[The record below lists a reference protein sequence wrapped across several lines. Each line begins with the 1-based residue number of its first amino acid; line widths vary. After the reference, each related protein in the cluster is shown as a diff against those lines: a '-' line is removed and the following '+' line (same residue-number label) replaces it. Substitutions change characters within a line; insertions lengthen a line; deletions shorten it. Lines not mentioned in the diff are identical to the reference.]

1 MIDNK
6 TLLAE
11 IVLCKRS
18 NQISDKLGEMIVE
31 IVEKQ
36 LSKPNFCN
44 WSNKDDLAA
53 HAYCH
58 LCYCILKFN
67 PSSSNPYAFCVTI
80 TTSAF
85 HNFMCGN
92 RKYLDMIEQ
101 EVQYQLVEHNLYNE
115 DSFFEYQLEVDIPLK
130 MRFYDWT
137 RHCKGTWKIDKI
149 VGKKYKLMFTHKDD
163 LVFAKM
169 TFG

>member
-11 IVLCKRS
+11 IILCRS
-18 NQISDKLGEMIVE
+18 SKQISNKLGEMIFE
-31 IVEKQ
+31 LVEKQ
-36 LSKPNFCN
+36 ISKPNYYK
-44 WSNKDDLAA
+44 WRNKDDMAA
-53 HAYCH
+53 HACCQ
-58 LCYCILKFN
+58 LCYCILKFD
-67 PSSSNPYAFCVTI
+67 PAKSSNPFAFCVTVI
-80 TTSAF
+80 TSAF
-85 HNFMCGN
+85 SNFIGKN
-92 RKYLDMIEQ
+92 KRH
-101 EVQYQLVEHNLYNE
+101 QYVETVEFQVENLYNE